1 MKNNLY
7 YTPTIEEFH
16 IGFEYE
22 FMNGDKWEE
31 SEMTIQDYKSNGP
44 DYERSDSWFQEEILG
59 GIRTVR
65 VKYLDR
71 DDIESLGWQK
81 FTYKNLNGFIIF
93 NKFLT
98 VNYNYVKP
106 IIDISYLP
114 LFENQGLYRI
124 FRGTIK
130 NKSELIKLQQQLNI
144 K

>member
-1 MKNNLY
+1 MCNIK
-7 YTPTIEEFH
+7 TIA
-16 IGFEYE
+16 
-22 FMNGDKWEE
+22 
-31 SEMTIQDYKSNGP
+31 
-44 DYERSDSWFQEEILG
+44 
-59 GIRTVR
+59 
-65 VKYLDR
+65 
-71 DDIESLGWQK
+71 
-81 FTYKNLNGFIIF
+81 IF
-93 NKFLT
+93 